1 MPPFL
6 ALILGIVLVLWAL
19 RRDRE
24 GGSVAPSDLF
34 WPTVWYMVV
43 SSRPVGIWLDLW
55 NVPLVGEGALLELID
70 ASFYSALS
78 VIGLRIL
85 SRRALD
91 WNDLFARNR
100 FLLLFILFAVA
111 SVAWSDYNWIS
122 FKRFIKLLG
131 SVIIA
136 LAIVTSNHPFDA
148 IRTILRRCLYVHLT
162 MSVVSVKYFREIG
175 VAFDWNGTG
184 EAWQGIATSKNTM
197 GQVAMLGVIIFGW
210 EALRVWRE
218 RGWRNHHLI
227 FLGLALWLLRGSSEA
242 VSKTSV
248 VVTAFAIVAIAALLR
263 LRDRPE
269 AQRAFAVAY
278 FGGTMLLVTFILAHS
293 VLVFGADSLLG
304 SIVSAFGRDI
314 TLTDRLYIWQDIHRI
329 AAGSPFLGV
338 GYGGFWIGREAN
350 VPWNTHTWVLGQGHN
365 GYIDVYLQLG
375 LIGAFLF
382 AGILFSNLGRLL
394 DLARQDFEHFAFSFA
409 LFVTTVFVNITETTF
424 IRGDHHLWLV
434 FLLTVIGLP
443 ASSPIETQPQTAE
456 ESSGDATTLD
466 PAPPLPRTGCSLLT
480 SPSAYARSGGPT
492 FWRRP

>member
-1 MPPFL
+1 MPPYL
-6 ALILGIVLVLWAL
+6 ALLLGFVLVFWAL
-19 RRDRE
+19 RQDRQR
-24 GGSVAPSDLF
+24 GFATPADLF
-34 WPTVWYMVV
+34 WPTLWYMVV

-55 NVPLVGEGALLELID
+55 NVQLVGEGALLELID

-91 WNDLFARNR
+91 WNDVFARNR
-100 FLLLFILFAVA
+100 FLLLFILLAVA

-136 LAIVTSNHPFDA
+136 LAIVTSAHPFDA
-148 IRTILRRCLYVHLT
+148 IRTILRRCLYIHLT
-162 MSVVSVKYFREIG
+162 MSVVCVKYFRGIG

-210 EALRVWRE
+210 EALRAWRE

-227 FLGLALWLLRGSSEA
+227 FLGFALWLLRGSSEA

-248 VVTAFAIVAIAALLR
+248 LVTAFAIVALIALLR
-263 LRDRPE
+263 LRHRPA
-269 AQRAFAVAY
+269 AQRTFAVAY
-278 FGGTMLLVTFILAHS
+278 FTGTVLLVTFILAHS
-293 VLVFGADSLLG
+293 IFVFGADSLLG

-314 TLTDRLYIWQDIHRI
+314 TLTDRLYIWQDMHRI

-365 GYIDVYLQLG
+365 GYIDIYLQLG
-375 LIGAFLF
+375 LAGSFLF
-382 AGILFSNLGRLL
+382 AGILFSNVGRLL
-394 DLARQDFEHFAFSFA
+394 AIAQQDFERFAFSFA

-443 ASSPIETQPQTAE
+443 ATSPVETEQLTAE
-456 ESSGDATTLD
+456 GSPDDAGDLD
-466 PAPPLPRTGCSLLT
+466 PATPLPRT
-480 SPSAYARSGGPT
+480 
-492 FWRRP
+492 